1 MKFKN
6 PFKNFISKFFHRNG
20 IPEIL
25 ARHPFGRNSNFI
37 SILVFALSFVSNL
50 FAAGE
55 SDFPPNYYDTVAL
68 LLLLIIVISLLS
80 IIYYEG
86 KPKVVKEKKASVL
99 SKLSQLLTKSTPIE
113 REKDIMFDHDFDGI
127 KELDS
132 KIPPWFSWLFIIT
145 IIFAAYYMID
155 YHVIG
160 SGQVMQEEYSAE
172 VRTASLERE
181 ALIKSGAFVNE
192 ETVTVITEASGL
204 EAGKTIFETNCIAC
218 HAADGGG
225 IVGPNLTDN
234 YWIHGGGIKNVFK
247 VIKYGVV
254 AKGMISWQT
263 QLNPNQM
270 QEVASY
276 VLSFQGTTPAAPKQP
291 EGEIWVEEKTE

>member
-1 MKFKN
+1 MIDNKLHKVTIIFK
-6 PFKNFISKFFHRNG
+6 S
-20 IPEIL
+20 L
-25 ARHPFGRNSNFI
+25 
-37 SILVFALSFVSNL
+37 LSFAVIFFSQT

-55 SDFPPNYYDTVAL
+55 SNFPPNYYDTVAL
-68 LLLLIIVISLLS
+68 ILLLVIVITLLS

-86 KPKVVKEKKASVL
+86 KPKVVKEKKASML
-99 SKLSQLLTKSTPIE
+99 SKLNQILTKSTPIE
-113 REKDIMFDHDFDGI
+113 REQDIMFDHDFDGI

-172 VRTASLERE
+172 VNKASLERE

-192 ETVTVITEASGL
+192 ETVTLLTDASGL
-204 EAGKTIFETNCIAC
+204 EAGKAIFEANCIAC

-225 IVGPNLTDN
+225 IVGPNLTDD
-234 YWIHGGGIKNVFK
+234 YWIHGGGIKNIFK

-254 AKGMISWQT
+254 EKGMISWQT
-263 QLNPNQM
+263 QLSPNQI

-276 VLSFQGTTPAAPKQP
+276 VLSFYGTTPASPKQA
-291 EGEIWVEEKTE
+291 EGEIWEEEAVE

>member
-1 MKFKN
+1 MK
-6 PFKNFISKFFHRNG
+6 
-20 IPEIL
+20 
-25 ARHPFGRNSNFI
+25 SNKLLLI
-37 SILVFALSFVSNL
+37 FAFVLSFLNKV

-68 LLLLIIVISLLS
+68 ILLLIIIIALLG

-86 KPKVVKEKKASVL
+86 KPKVVKEKKVSVL
-99 SKLSQLLTKSTPIE
+99 VKIRQALTKSTPIE
-113 REKDIMFDHDFDGI
+113 REQEIMFDHDFDGI

-155 YHVIG
+155 YHIIG
-160 SGQVMQEEYSAE
+160 SGQVQYEEYAQE
-172 VRTASLERE
+172 VKIASLERE

-192 ETVTVITEASGL
+192 ETVTLLTDASGISS
-204 EAGKTIFETNCIAC
+204 GKAIFEANCIAC

-225 IVGPNLTDN
+225 IVGPNLTDD

-254 AKGMISWQT
+254 EKGMIAWQT

-276 VLSFQGTTPAAPKQP
+276 VMSLHGTTPAAPKQP

>member
-1 MKFKN
+1 MK
-6 PFKNFISKFFHRNG
+6 PTKFFSLKWD
-20 IPEIL
+20 I
-25 ARHPFGRNSNFI
+25 NSNFFRRNGFPEFRI
-37 SILVFALSFVSNL
+37 SKLTLIIAFALSFVSNL

-155 YHVIG
+155 YHIIG
-160 SGQVMQEEYSAE
+160 SGQVQYEEYSQE
-172 VRTASLERE
+172 VQIASLERE

-192 ETVTVITEASGL
+192 ETVTLLTDASGL
-204 EAGKTIFETNCIAC
+204 SSGKAIFEANCIAC

-225 IVGPNLTDN
+225 IVGPNLTDD

-254 AKGMISWQT
+254 EKGMIAWQT

-270 QEVASY
+270 QEVSSY
-276 VLSFQGTTPAAPKQP
+276 VLSLHGTTPAAPKAP
-291 EGEIWVEEKTE
+291 EGEIWFEEKTE

>member
-1 MKFKN
+1 MKFRN
-6 PFKNFISKFFHRNG
+6 LFKNFISKLE
-20 IPEIL
+20 IPNSKFVIAFVL
-25 ARHPFGRNSNFI
+25 AS
-37 SILVFALSFVSNL
+37 LTDL

-68 LLLLIIVISLLS
+68 LLLLVIVISLLS

-99 SKLSQLLTKSTPIE
+99 SKISQMLTKSTPIE

-155 YHVIG
+155 YHIIG
-160 SGQVMQEEYSAE
+160 SGEVQYEEYAQE
-172 VRTASLERE
+172 VKIASLEKE

-192 ETVTVITEASGL
+192 ETVTLLSDASAL
-204 EAGKTIFETNCIAC
+204 DAGKTIY
-218 HAADGGG
+218 D
-225 IVGPNLTDN
+225 
-234 YWIHGGGIKNVFK
+234 
-247 VIKYGVV
+247 
-254 AKGMISWQT
+254 
-263 QLNPNQM
+263 
-270 QEVASY
+270 
-276 VLSFQGTTPAAPKQP
+276 
-291 EGEIWVEEKTE
+291 

>member
-6 PFKNFISKFFHRNG
+6 LFKNFIAKF
-20 IPEIL
+20 EIL
-25 ARHPFGRNSNFI
+25 VIHPFGRNSNFI
-37 SILVFALSFVSNL
+37 SVLVLTLSFVSNL

-55 SDFPPNYYDTVAL
+55 SDFPPNYYDTVAVIL
-68 LLLLIIVISLLS
+68 LIIIVISLLS

-86 KPKVVKEKKASVL
+86 KPKVIKEKKASVL
-99 SKLSQLLTKSTPIE
+99 AKLSQILTKSTPVE

-132 KIPPWFSWLFIIT
+132 KIPPWFSWLFILT

-155 YHVIG
+155 YHIIG
-160 SGQVMQEEYSAE
+160 SGQVQQEEYAQE
-172 VRTASLERE
+172 VKIASLERE

-192 ETVTVITEASGL
+192 ETVTLLTDAAVL
-204 EAGKTIFETNCIAC
+204 DAGKTIFQTNCIAC

-225 IVGPNLTDN
+225 IVGPNLTDD
-234 YWIHGGGIKNVFK
+234 YWIHGGGIKNIFK
-247 VIKYGVV
+247 TVKYGVV
-254 AKGMISWQT
+254 EKGMIAWQT
-263 QLNPNQM
+263 QLSPNQI

-276 VLSFQGTTPAAPKQP
+276 IMSLHGTTPANPKQP
-291 EGEIWVEEKTE
+291 EGTIWEEEK

>member
-1 MKFKN
+1 MKFRN
-6 PFKNFISKFFHRNG
+6 LFKNFISKLE
-20 IPEIL
+20 IP
-25 ARHPFGRNSNFI
+25 NSKL
-37 SILVFALSFVSNL
+37 SLLLVFVSSSLNKV

-68 LLLLIIVISLLS
+68 ILLLVIVISLLS

-86 KPKVVKEKKASVL
+86 KPKVVKQKKASVL
-99 SKLSQLLTKSTPIE
+99 SKISQMLTKSTPIE

-155 YHVIG
+155 YHIIG
-160 SGQVMQEEYSAE
+160 SGEVQYEEYAQE
-172 VRTASLERE
+172 VKIASLEKE

-192 ETVTVITEASGL
+192 ETVTLLSDASAL
-204 EAGKTIFETNCIAC
+204 DAGKTIYDLNCIAC

-225 IVGPNLTDN
+225 IVGPNLTDD

-254 AKGMISWQT
+254 EKGMIAWQT
-263 QLNPNQM
+263 QLNPNQI

-276 VLSFQGTTPAAPKQP
+276 VLSLHGTTTAAPKAH
-291 EGEIWVEEKTE
+291 EGEIWVEEKAE

>member
-1 MKFKN
+1 MKFRN
-6 PFKNFISKFFHRNG
+6 LFKNFISKLE
-20 IPEIL
+20 IP
-25 ARHPFGRNSNFI
+25 NSKL
-37 SILVFALSFVSNL
+37 SLLLVFVSSSLNKV

-68 LLLLIIVISLLS
+68 ILLLVIVISLLS

-86 KPKVVKEKKASVL
+86 KPKVVKQKKASVL
-99 SKLSQLLTKSTPIE
+99 SKISQMLTKSTPIE

-155 YHVIG
+155 YHIIG
-160 SGQVMQEEYSAE
+160 SGEVQYEEYAQE
-172 VRTASLERE
+172 VKIASLEKE

-192 ETVTVITEASGL
+192 ETVTLLSDASAL
-204 EAGKTIFETNCIAC
+204 DAGKTIYDLNCIAC

-225 IVGPNLTDN
+225 IVGPNLTDD

-254 AKGMISWQT
+254 EKGMIAWQT
-263 QLNPNQM
+263 QLNPNQI

-276 VLSFQGTTPAAPKQP
+276 VLSLHGTTPAAPKAP
-291 EGEIWVEEKTE
+291 EGEIWVEEKAE

>member
-1 MKFKN
+1 MKSKKN
-6 PFKNFISKFFHRNG
+6 LFIIAF
-20 IPEIL
+20 
-25 ARHPFGRNSNFI
+25 
-37 SILVFALSFVSNL
+37 VLSCLSDL

-55 SDFPPNYYDTVAL
+55 SDFPPNYYDIVAVI
-68 LLLLIIVISLLS
+68 LLIVIVVSLLS

-86 KPKVVKEKKASVL
+86 KPKVAREKKASVL
-99 SKLSQLLTKSTPIE
+99 SKISQMLTKSTPIE
-113 REKDIMFDHDFDGI
+113 REKDIMFKHDFDGI

-155 YHVIG
+155 YHIVG
-160 SGQVMQEEYSAE
+160 SGQVQYEEYTQE
-172 VRTASLERE
+172 VKMATLERE

-192 ETVTVITEASGL
+192 ETVELLTDVNELNSGK
-204 EAGKTIFETNCIAC
+204 AIYDANCIAC
-218 HAADGGG
+218 HAIDGGG
-225 IVGPNLTDN
+225 IVGPNLTDD
-234 YWIHGGGIKNVFK
+234 YWIHGGGIKNIFK

-254 AKGMISWQT
+254 EKGMIAWQT

-276 VLSFQGTTPAAPKQP
+276 IMSLHGTTPAAPKQP

>member
-1 MKFKN
+1 
-6 PFKNFISKFFHRNG
+6 
-20 IPEIL
+20 L
-25 ARHPFGRNSNFI
+25 AI
-37 SILVFALSFVSNL
+37 VFAHSLVSNL

-68 LLLLIIVISLLS
+68 ILLLIIVITLLS

-99 SKLSQLLTKSTPIE
+99 SKLNQILTKATPIE

-132 KIPPWFSWLFIIT
+132 KIPPWFAWLFIIT

-160 SGQVMQEEYSAE
+160 SGQVMQEEYAEE
-172 VRTASLERE
+172 VRIALLEKE
-181 ALIKSGAFVNE
+181 VLIKSGAFVNE
-192 ETVTVITEASGL
+192 ETVTQLTDVSAL
-204 EAGKTIFETNCIAC
+204 DAGKNIFQTNCIAC

-225 IVGPNLTDN
+225 IVGPNLTDD

-254 AKGMISWQT
+254 EKGMIAWQT

-276 VLSFQGTTPAAPKQP
+276 VLSLHGTTPAAPKQP
-291 EGEIWVEEKTE
+291 EGEIWKEEKTD